1 MAETNVG
8 VVLST
13 AATMGQYMSGR
24 MHRTLSNGRRQWGN
38 MSQMCSIWKNFR
50 YMWRQPMQESV
61 LRIKA
66 TRLKVLGM
74 ATTKENTTPKNG
86 AKRCGVTFRMETN
99 VPRSFPVNR
108 TNTKGK
114 NSCIVSSESQ
124 SILSNHRRNDEPN
137 AKIKERRC
145 FAIFFCALCS
155 SRDLRRYSCR
165 PLRAF

>member
-13 AATMGQYMSGR
+13 TATTGQHMSGR

-38 MSQMCSIWKNFR
+38 RSQMCRIWKHFM
-50 YMWRQPMQESV
+50 YMWRQQMQVSV

-74 ATTKENTTPKNG
+74 ATTKEITTPKHG
-86 AKRCGVTFRMETN
+86 AKKYRVTLRTETN
-99 VPRSFPVNR
+99 VPRSFPVNN

-114 NSCIVSSESQ
+114 KSCIVSSESQ
-124 SILSNHRRNDEPN
+124 SILSNHRRNDEPK
-137 AKIKERRC
+137 AKINARLC
-145 FAIFFCALCS
+145 FASFFCAL
-155 SRDLRRYSCR
+155 
-165 PLRAF
+165 